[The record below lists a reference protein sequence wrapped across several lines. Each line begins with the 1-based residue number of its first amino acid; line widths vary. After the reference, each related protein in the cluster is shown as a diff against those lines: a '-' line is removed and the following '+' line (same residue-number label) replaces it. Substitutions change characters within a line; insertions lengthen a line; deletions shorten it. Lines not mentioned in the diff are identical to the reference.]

1 MFPVCIL
8 SRLISRIFLSLSKI
22 AFKNWRQSEVLSISF
37 TSWKINQLFNQQTLK
52 KCKQSLK
59 NTTQK
64 HRKRTLNRKKLF
76 SQSFASKAKGNEA
89 SDGCSRVK
97 HSAMLTE
104 LIFIVNWTDRLSLH
118 LKMIS
123 LSFLSSHLITSFR
136 KIKIMQSNFQLI
148 QNIRQ
153 TTKILSSPIKSFY
166 QKHFRIA

>member
-37 TSWKINQLFNQQTLK
+37 TSWKINQLFYQQTLK

-89 SDGCSRVK
+89 SDGVK

-153 TTKILSSPIKSFY
+153 TTKILSFPIRSFY